1 MFEKY
6 KGQIL
11 AHSTKAVG
19 SAADIN
25 RAVMASRHEVSL
37 DIELFKRHPLY
48 NHAQYSI
55 KKR

>member
-25 RAVMASRHEVSL
+25 RAVMASRQEVSL
-37 DIELFKRHPLY
+37 DIELFKKHP
-48 NHAQYSI
+48 
-55 KKR
+55 